1 MLEYTHTKSKA
12 IVGRA
17 NTEAAGRQRDTLRNL
32 VKEVDALKLQ
42 TEQAKFT
49 EGVKCEDVAEWSRK
63 VEDQV
68 SEVDIE
74 ISLLEKWLEAQSLEA
89 ENQKREHDEEKEK
102 RAREQQLRFERE
114 QLEIKLEFEQKL
126 EETRKSQ
133 TGGAAKAPHSVQTKL
148 PKFELTKFNGAYAEW
163 LPFWNKFQAEIEKS
177 SLAPVTHIPE
187 KIFQSSKCGSS
198 KVIVILGE
206 S

>member
-1 MLEYTHTKSKA
+1 MDVKKLEAEVTAKFQMLEYTSEYTHTKSKA

-17 NTEAAGRQRDTLRNL
+17 NTEAVGRQRDTLRNL

-133 TGGAAKAPHSVQTKL
+133 TGGAAKAPECS
-148 PKFELTKFNGAYAEW
+148 N
-163 LPFWNKFQAEIEKS
+163 
-177 SLAPVTHIPE
+177 LATEVRID
-187 KIFQSSKCGSS
+187 
-198 KVIVILGE
+198 
-206 S
+206 